1 MLFNS
6 YEYLFLFLPVTLI
19 GYFVLNRLRLTTAA
33 TAWLVLASLFFY
45 SWWNVKYLALI
56 ISSILFN
63 FAIGMSLRKS
73 GGEGASTV
81 PKRMVLITGITANIA
96 LLGYYKYTDFFITN
110 LNAFTDWQIGLQRIV
125 LPLGISFFTFTQ
137 IAYLVDVYQA
147 RAREYDFLRYALFV

>member
-63 FAIGMSLRKS
+63 FGVGMSLRKT
-73 GGEGASTV
+73 GGEGSSAV
-81 PKRMVLITGITANIA
+81 PKRLVLIIGITANLA

-110 LNAFTDWQIGLQRIV
+110 RYRENKRIV
-125 LPLGISFFTFTQ
+125 VPEPFTWSAGMLHQVT
-137 IAYLVDVYQA
+137 
-147 RAREYDFLRYALFV
+147 DFLGRLLNTIR